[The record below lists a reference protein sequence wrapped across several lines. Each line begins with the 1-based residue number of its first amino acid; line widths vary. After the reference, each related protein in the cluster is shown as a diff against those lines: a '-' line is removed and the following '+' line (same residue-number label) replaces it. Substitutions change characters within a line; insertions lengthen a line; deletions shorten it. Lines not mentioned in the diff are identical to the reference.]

1 MSTWTATKN
10 WVAGPVTSAEMDTYV
25 SGNDDYLKDAIDLH
39 GLTSSSTRQQVK
51 SALCGVKA
59 VRSAVQNLTDSTT
72 ESCVF
77 TAADTW
83 DSDAFHDPASNAAR
97 ITIPTGLDGY
107 YLCVGWAS
115 FASNAT
121 GYRRLFIEKNGTNG
135 TGTQMAETDSAPL
148 SVAWRFGVTDIIK
161 LVAGDYLCLTARQT
175 SGGGLNLDDSTFE
188 VVRLFVG

>member
-10 WVAGPVTSAEMDTYV
+10 WASGAVTEAEMDTYV

-107 YLCVGWAS
+107 SLPVGLRHLGAC
-115 FASNAT
+115 AGGA
-121 GYRRLFIEKNGTNG
+121 GLLDVEEPVADGRRRE
-135 TGTQMAETDSAPL
+135 
-148 SVAWRFGVTDIIK
+148 
-161 LVAGDYLCLTARQT
+161 
-175 SGGGLNLDDSTFE
+175 
-188 VVRLFVG
+188 